1 MKIGA
6 KLCSPETTVNDAM
19 VLALANS
26 TIIEHLTLSSDGDK
40 YKDYDV
46 SNLLVYA
53 SANGISLQEASSQLV
68 DSPHANTVRNRLDE
82 NVLSEI
88 DALEDSLNE
97 MLSDNLIE
105 NLTKKKQKIA
115 IDLTFLPYHG
125 EAEKDESEVRRSKAK
140 SGTTHFHCYA
150 SLYVIKKNKR
160 CTLAVTYVRAQD
172 SLTDVLDRLFL
183 RLQKLSI
190 KLRCLYLDK
199 QFYTVLVIG
208 HLLKMDIPF
217 EMPMVHRG
225 RSGGSRRLLSGR
237 KSYKTKYTMNSR
249 TEGEV
254 TFEAWVVVKYSK
266 GKYERSGIEYFAYAV
281 HCPAC
286 ELHQVYE
293 DYRLR
298 FGIESSFRLMNMS
311 RARTSSRKAALRLLF
326 VGIALLLVNLW
337 TLIKWKYLSY
347 PRRGGRDVQDDLFP
361 LQRMLF
367 FLAEAIKKIYG
378 AATSVSL

>member
-1 MKIGA
+1 MKVGA
-6 KLCSPETTVNDAM
+6 QLCSQGTTVNDAM

-26 TIIEHLTLSSDGDK
+26 TIIEHLTLSTDGDS
-40 YKDYDV
+40 YQDEDI

-53 SANGISLQEASSQLV
+53 SANSISLQEAYGQLY
-68 DSPHANTVRNRLDE
+68 DTPHPNTVRNRLDE

-88 DALEDSLNE
+88 DVLEDSLNE
-97 MLSDNLIE
+97 MFADNPIP

-125 EAEKDESEVRRSKAK
+125 EAEKDESEIRRSKAK

-150 SLYVIKKNKR
+150 SAYVIKKNKR
-160 CTLAVTYVRAQD
+160 CTLAVTYVRATD
-172 SLTDVLDRLFL
+172 TLTDVLDRLFA
-183 RLQKLSI
+183 RLKALSI
-190 KLRCLYLDK
+190 KMRCLYLDK
-199 QFYTVLVIG
+199 QFYTVTVIRY
-208 HLLKMDIPF
+208 LQSLDISF

-237 KSYKTKYTMNSR
+237 KSYKTKYTLRSR

-254 TFEAWVVVKYSK
+254 TFSAWVVVKYSK
-266 GKYERSGIEYFAYAV
+266 GRYERSGIEYFAYAV
-281 HCPAC
+281 HRPAC

-298 FGIESSFRLMNMS
+298 FFLESSFRRMMS
-311 RARTSSRKAALRLLF
+311 RARTASRKAALRLLF

-367 FLAEAIKKIYG
+367 FLAEAVKKIYG